1 MNHRLAIYKR
11 ADIPIFWSPKPYVPE
26 QGWERNDEGV
36 LEPVWS
42 CGPVLPPTLIDLVK
56 KTTEEMEQC
65 DDDIEEEQSS
75 QDSDYEELLS
85 DNED

>member
-1 MNHRLAIYKR
+1 MILNRVGKEMIDK
-11 ADIPIFWSPKPYVPE
+11 
-26 QGWERNDEGV
+26 GV

-42 CGPVLPPTLIDLVK
+42 CGPVLPPTLIDLVE
-56 KTTEEMEQC
+56 KTTEQMEQC
-65 DDDIEEEQSS
+65 DDEIEEEQSY

>member
-1 MNHRLAIYKR
+1 MHIHTN
-11 ADIPIFWSPKPYVPE
+11 
-26 QGWERNDEGV
+26 
-36 LEPVWS
+36 
-42 CGPVLPPTLIDLVK
+42 LPHY
-56 KTTEEMEQC
+56 TEEMEQC